1 MKTSAVIVT
10 TLVAAFLLTA
20 FVPAVAQTEVQ
31 TEIQAEVKAEPTAP
45 FVTGVDEAKQVAAER
60 GEKALLLFYTDW

>member
-10 TLVAAFLLTA
+10 TLAAAFLLTA
-20 FVPAVAQTEVQ
+20 FVPAIAQTEAQ
-31 TEIQAEVKAEPTAP
+31 TEPQVEVKADPAAP
-45 FVTGVDEAKQVAAER
+45 FVTSVDEAKQAAAER

>member
-1 MKTSAVIVT
+1 MKTSTVIVT
-10 TLVAAFLLTA
+10 TLWAAFLLTA
-20 FVPAVAQTEVQ
+20 FVPAVAQTGAQ
-31 TEIQAEVKAEPTAP
+31 TGAQAEMEAGPVAP

>member
-10 TLVAAFLLTA
+10 TLLAAFLLTA
-20 FVPAVAQTEVQ
+20 FVPAVAQTEA
-31 TEIQAEVKAEPTAP
+31 EAEVKADPTAP
-45 FVTGVDEAKQVAAER
+45 FVTSVDAAKQAAAER